1 MHFENK
7 GMKLEILMNLTDFA
21 PKEFKEHL
29 EMLKCMAVF
38 NNARQEKELGI
49 SQTYQHYILTGNEGV
64 GKENAADE
72 IFAQAKN
79 MTGVSQFIIFNAAL
93 MFDPNDGFES
103 NLANACSSRDIM
115 LYIKNADYLR
125 MKGNASTKT
134 GIETLCSNI
143 SKLRNSIVVLSGNRS
158 RIQEVINSCEE
169 ARALFPN
176 VFHFEDLKPEVLYD
190 YLIEYAFS
198 QNYGFDPS
206 TENVLR
212 SYLNQ
217 VYQFRGANFRN
228 TVFIK
233 EVFDKEILPK
243 MMRRVVK
250 QNLHGGEM
258 DLYTIMP
265 EDIPEIKL
273 PDTEQAIGK
282 LNDMVGLDEVKKQVL
297 YHTALVKL
305 NKIRANKGLYNK
317 MPPMHMVF
325 TGNPGTGKTT
335 VAKYIGE
342 IYHSIGVLSSGH
354 VVETERTKLVGEYLG
369 VTEKNTLNAIN
380 SARGG
385 VLFIDEAYNLFVEAP
400 DKRDFGMRVI
410 ETLLT
415 YLSEEEPDMIV
426 IIAGYT
432 NEMKKMLEANPG
444 MKSRFPYVFHFE
456 DYTPKQLMQ
465 IGKKVLEQENYTMT
479 PEAERKLGQ
488 YIINEYDH
496 KDEHFGNGRFI
507 TRLITSRI
515 IPALS
520 QRLLSKSLND
530 ISVEELTTIEACDIP
545 DIVSHEFQLRELDE
559 TILTEALLKLD
570 QLVGLQNAKQALKDY
585 VAISKL
591 QYGQGSLSITPH
603 KLYWDFIGKTGT
615 GKSTVAAILGKI
627 LQGLGILKRGHIV
640 SVSADEL
647 TGNDGYQVLE
657 RSIKEAEDGLL
668 FLDIDAPNSTITSP
682 NHLKVWIIKKLRELK
697 QTTAVVIAQIKAS
710 EDMIAQ
716 NLATN
721 GIGSYCNTIVFDD
734 YSAPELSDI
743 LFFLLKRDYQL
754 EINPNAK
761 HILVQYVNNI
771 KASENRDMIVNARTV
786 QHLAQTVARIAQL
799 RISNTHEENYVT
811 LQDVAQF
818 KWSSKSIGKIGFFV
832 SAD

>member
-1 MHFENK
+1 M
-7 GMKLEILMNLTDFA
+7 
-21 PKEFKEHL
+21 
-29 EMLKCMAVF
+29 
-38 NNARQEKELGI
+38 
-49 SQTYQHYILTGNEGV
+49 
-64 GKENAADE
+64 
-72 IFAQAKN
+72 
-79 MTGVSQFIIFNAAL
+79 
-93 MFDPNDGFES
+93 
-103 NLANACSSRDIM
+103 
-115 LYIKNADYLR
+115 
-125 MKGNASTKT
+125 
-134 GIETLCSNI
+134 
-143 SKLRNSIVVLSGNRS
+143 
-158 RIQEVINSCEE
+158 
-169 ARALFPN
+169 
-176 VFHFEDLKPEVLYD
+176 YD

-591 QYGQGSLSITPH
+591 QHGQGSLSITPH

-734 YSAPELSDI
+734 FSAPELSDI